1 MRRRTTVRFIL
12 SVLSAA
18 ALALGLLVP
27 ARPASAAV
35 AYNVYR
41 GPNHSRRVMLTYDDC
56 PRTLGAFKSV
66 VNYAKKKNIGLV
78 IAPTGNCIRWFLDRN
93 GVNIAQYARNRGQYV
108 INHSITHPDLRKL
121 SCAAVAR
128 EVSQAP
134 GAGSNY
140 GRPPYGAVN
149 AKVRCGYARAGM
161 KIWLWGTDTW
171 DWTGKTRAQVVA
183 AAAGAP
189 SGGTVLMHMAWNGFS
204 PTAIRQIKARLA
216 DRGLKLCRAYR
227 GMDNRGRIIRTSK
240 KLPARLPC

>member
-1 MRRRTTVRFIL
+1 MRTRTAIRLVL
-12 SVLSAA
+12 SVLSSA
-18 ALALGLLVP
+18 ALALAVPVP
-27 ARPASAAV
+27 ARPASAAA

-41 GPNHSRRVMLTYDDC
+41 GPNYSKRVMLTYDDC

-66 VNYAKKKNIGLV
+66 INYAKKENIGLV
-78 IAPTGNCIRWFLDRN
+78 IAPTGNCIRRFLDRD
-93 GVNIAQYARNRGQYV
+93 GVNIAQYARDRGQYV
-108 INHSITHPDLRKL
+108 INHSITHPDLRRL

-149 AKVRCGYARAGM
+149 AQVRCGYARAGM
-161 KIWLWGTDTW
+161 KIWLWGTDTR

-183 AAAGAP
+183 AAAGAR

-204 PTAIRQIKARLA
+204 PTAIGQIKARLA
-216 DRGLKLCRAYR
+216 DRGLKPCRAYR
-227 GMDNRGRIIRTSK
+227 GMDNKGRIVHTTK
-240 KLPARLPC
+240 KLPAHLPC